1 MFDATRGQQAADT
14 RLEDLSNQL
23 AADAVAFLA
32 DPSTPRARKEAA
44 LAAAANIFANPD
56 QLNQLAQGTY
66 AQNNAGQ
73 PAAALGAGTDAAQP
87 TITPQQAVQ
96 AIMDNRSVNSG
107 IKLAIRRLLTP
118 GDPEHIQVDD
128 RGTWTAL
135 VDTEVERDAAL
146 DALANER
153 NPRHHGSLAQQ
164 LAAVTA
170 ERDAARAER
179 DAARAAAGGYD
190 QTTARQ
196 RLGEVDEAIDD
207 LVGKMGGRVEGRNEL
222 KQKLNTL
229 LSIIHLSRA

>member
-1 MFDATRGQQAADT
+1 MFDATKGQQAVT
-14 RLEDLSNQL
+14 SQIETLSDEFASRFDELPPRQQLTLLQQFNQL
-23 AADAVAFLA
+23 LDA
-32 DPSTPRARKEAA
+32 
-44 LAAAANIFANPD
+44 PD
-56 QLNQLAQGTY
+56 QVSAFQAGTY
-66 AQNNAGQ
+66 AQNSAGQ

-118 GDPEHIQVDD
+118 GDPERIQVDD